1 MSLLLHLKMKCLG
14 VCLMAYVQ
22 DLYTE
27 NKKILVKEIKD
38 RYAIFVDWKT

>member
-1 MSLLLHLKMKCLG
+1 MKCLG

-22 DLYTE
+22 DLYFL